1 MMKLLAFA
9 LIVVA
14 APIGAHGANPPI
26 VLVEEAAEV
35 SRLELQPGAGDGT
48 RIYARICDQCQLLN
62 LRISENTRVF
72 RRKTPITLRDATQ
85 LRGIGATVL
94 FDPQSKDITRI
105 IFWR

>member
-1 MMKLLAFA
+1 MMKSLALALLVLA
-9 LIVVA
+9 VPVA
-14 APIGAHGANPPI
+14 AQAVNPPI

-35 SRLELQPGAGDGT
+35 MRLELQPGAGEGT
-48 RIYARICDQCQLLN
+48 RIYARICDQCEMLN
-62 LRISENTRVF
+62 LRISENTTVF

-94 FDPQSKDITRI
+94 FDPDTKDITRI